1 MGLPSVT
8 GIEMFHKILDE
19 ANAGD
24 QMGVLARGIKKG
36 DVRRGM
42 CVVKPKSIKQ
52 CDHFKA
58 QVYLMTPDE
67 GGRKKPCLADM
78 QLMCFSKTW
87 DCSGYIQL
95 EGKEMAMPGEDC
107 TMTLRLLKP
116 MVVEE
121 GQHFTIREKRAKRI
135 AEIEAV

>member
-1 MGLPSVT
+1 
-8 GIEMFHKILDE
+8 MFHKILEE

-58 QVYLMTPDE
+58 QVEL
-67 GGRKKPCLADM
+67 
-78 QLMCFSKTW
+78 
-87 DCSGYIQL
+87 
-95 EGKEMAMPGEDC
+95 
-107 TMTLRLLKP
+107 
-116 MVVEE
+116 VVL
-121 GQHFTIREKRAKRI
+121 
-135 AEIEAV
+135 